1 MPLSHPSPQAAARQ
15 GIRIE
20 TAGAAALQAERQ
32 ATQALLQ
39 AWRLAPYFQIVPDGA
54 HAVHFEPT
62 PALLELAAQRDTTG
76 LCAALGLD
84 TAADPDDLA
93 REIVLAM
100 LLGPVPFPFPG
111 AAELRSAV
119 HIRRHIVQA
128 ARKTAL
134 AFDTEHAER
143 PAGYWRYDEARGFTV
158 EPGVSL
164 VDALQKATQ
173 PDASGKLY
181 AFSCYRATEYVT
193 LLGIALELR
202 VAHPALYAGL
212 QRQWETRAIMSG
224 PFHDVFLREYGSMDA
239 PLPSR
244 YYVPGD
250 RLWFRN
256 PDAHSSNV
264 EGYEGS
270 WVFYLGNGLFNN
282 FWKRDQPYTLTAKCV
297 EIYHWRDGARLDAQ
311 GRLVLDEAIVE
322 ERVAQTLNDPAAL
335 QEILA
340 RMLRRRDPQ
349 GVYAE
354 GGCIDATR
362 ECARWIL
369 PGTAQIVLPDGA
381 TPSSGV

>member
-1 MPLSHPSPQAAARQ
+1 MPSSESPRQPAPRQ
-15 GIRIE
+15 GIRIAAPS
-20 TAGAAALQAERQ
+20 AGALQAERQ
-32 ATQALLQ
+32 AAHDFLQ
-39 AWRLAPYFQIVPDGA
+39 DLGLAPYAQAVPDGPC
-54 HAVHFEPT
+54 AVHFEPSQV
-62 PALLELAAQRDTTG
+62 LLDLAPQRDTTA
-76 LCAALGLD
+76 LCTALGLD
-84 TAADPDDLA
+84 TETRTDDLA
-93 REIVLAM
+93 REILLAM
-100 LLGPVPFPFPG
+100 LLGPVAFPFPD

-119 HIRRHIVQA
+119 RIRQHIVQA

-134 AFDTEHAER
+134 AFDTEQAER
-143 PAGYWRYDEARGFTV
+143 PAGYWRYDEARGFTI

-164 VDALQKATQ
+164 IEALQKATQ
-173 PDASGKLY
+173 PEASGKLY
-181 AFSCYRATEYVT
+181 SFSCYRATEYVT
-193 LLGIALELR
+193 LLGIALELQA
-202 VAHPALYAGL
+202 AHPALYASL

-270 WVFYLGNGLFNN
+270 WVFYLGSGLFNN

-322 ERVAQTLNDPAAL
+322 ERVARTLADPAAL
-335 QEILA
+335 RDILA

-362 ECARWIL
+362 ECARWVL
-369 PGTAQIVLPDGA
+369 PGTAQIVLPDVTA
-381 TPSSGV
+381 R